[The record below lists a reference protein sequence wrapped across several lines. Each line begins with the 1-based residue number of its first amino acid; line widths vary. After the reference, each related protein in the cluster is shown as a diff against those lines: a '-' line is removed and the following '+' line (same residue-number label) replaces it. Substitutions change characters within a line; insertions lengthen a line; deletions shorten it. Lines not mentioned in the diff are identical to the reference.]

1 LPSFFQN
8 RVEKFCSFP
17 QDSSTAEHHSN
28 KSLLTKPVGSD
39 KLYDET
45 IEGDAASG
53 NAHV

>member
-8 RVEKFCSFP
+8 RVEKFGSFP

-39 KLYDET
+39 KLYET
-45 IEGDAASG
+45 IEGDGASG
-53 NAHV
+53 NAHA